1 MYDGTNFSEFVPG
14 GGIYAARGRQCSV
27 GTRSAGQGVYWRC
40 ICVVY
45 RTRFLYIFY
54 APHVF
59 SYRICYHMPH
69 IEYISYYIFYT

>member
-1 MYDGTNFSEFVPG
+1 MALTSPNSYQVAEFTPQEVANVVWAH
-14 GGIYAARGRQCSV
+14 AALAKVC
-27 GTRSAGQGVYWRC
+27 TWRC